1 MISIMASDLYQWP
14 MWLNISITFVLGLG
28 WAAHL
33 VASHYEQPVDIFENF
48 RETAKKGGDDAPSI

>member
-1 MISIMASDLYQWP
+1 